1 MNTYNIQWTSA
12 NANQLPLER
21 YAHFFAIEM
30 NGELVF
36 LGKAYREDLPALI
49 PACIAQL
56 DLSHS
61 SPNVYLGRIR
71 EIGLGRISDAT
82 VDAMLGMLVFARKP
96 RLNRVG
102 KYRYQG
108 ILNIDL
114 TNVGLELLPAK
125 MQAENNVVIV
135 GAQPAI
141 NAHAPILAC

>member
-1 MNTYNIQWTSA
+1 MNTYNIQWTQA
-12 NANQLPLER
+12 MIDQLSPER
-21 YAHFFAIEM
+21 YAHFFALEL

-36 LGKAYREDLPALI
+36 LGKAYHEDLPTLI
-49 PACIAQL
+49 PACIAHL
-56 DLSHS
+56 DLDQSA
-61 SPNVYLGRIR
+61 PKLFLGRIR
-71 EIGLGRISDAT
+71 EIGLGRISDAS

-108 ILNIDL
+108 TLKIDL

-125 MQAENNVVIV
+125 MQAENDVVIV

-141 NAHAPILAC
+141 VMHSPILAC

>member
-1 MNTYNIQWTSA
+1 MNTYNIQWTKA
-12 NANQLPLER
+12 ITNQLSSER
-21 YAHFFAIEM
+21 YAHFFAIEL

-36 LGKAYREDLPALI
+36 LGKAYHEDLPTLI
-49 PACIAQL
+49 PACIAHL
-56 DLSHS
+56 DLDHS
-61 SPNVYLGRIR
+61 APNVYLGRIR
-71 EIGLGRISDAT
+71 EIGLGRISDAS

-108 ILNIDL
+108 TLKIDL

-125 MQAENNVVIV
+125 LQADNNVVIV